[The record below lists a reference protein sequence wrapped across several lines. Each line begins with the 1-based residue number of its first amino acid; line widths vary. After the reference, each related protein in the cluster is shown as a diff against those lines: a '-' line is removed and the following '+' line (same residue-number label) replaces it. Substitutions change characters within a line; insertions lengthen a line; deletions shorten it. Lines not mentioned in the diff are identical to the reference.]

1 MSGQAINEF
10 VYSTLNDAKDELG
23 ATAVYVQGDVAPD
36 AELPY
41 ITYIQSPAIK
51 RRVSN
56 TYGIIR
62 RTVQIDV
69 VAASPDGAETMGDDI
84 EALMVGQGVAA
95 SESSSVFGGGFE
107 LREGTWR
114 TVFAPQ
120 PVVDNER
127 VYRVSLLLQQDEALT
142 L

>member
-1 MSGQAINEF
+1 MSAQAINEF
-10 VYSTLNDAKDELG
+10 VYSTLDEAKEELG

-56 TYGIIR
+56 EYGIIR

-69 VAASPDGAETMGDDI
+69 VAASPDEAETMGDDI

-114 TVFAPQ
+114 TIFAPQ

-127 VYRVSLLLQQDEALT
+127 VYRTSILLQQDEALA

>member
-1 MSGQAINEF
+1 MSAQAINEF
-10 VYSTLNDAKDELG
+10 VYLTLNDAKDGLG
-23 ATAVYVQGDVAPD
+23 ATAVYVQGDVAPN

-51 RRVSN
+51 RRVSS

-95 SESSSVFGGGFE
+95 DESSSVFGGGFE

-114 TVFAPQ
+114 TIFAPQ

-127 VYRVSLLLQQDEALT
+127 VYRFSILLQQDEALA

>member
-1 MSGQAINEF
+1 MSSQTINEF
-10 VYSTLNDAKDELG
+10 VYGILDDGASGLG

-41 ITYIQSPAIK
+41 ITYIQSPATK
-51 RRVSN
+51 RRISN
-56 TYGIIR
+56 AHGIIR

-69 VAASPDGAETMGDDI
+69 MAATPDEAETMGDNI

-95 SESSSVFGGGFE
+95 DESSSVFGGGFE

-114 TVFAPQ
+114 TIFAPQ

-127 VYRVSLLLQQDEALT
+127 VYRVSILLQQDEALA